1 MTDYVAIVGE
11 NVADVLMEPTR
22 PGDGSAHL
30 RVFPGGGPANTAV
43 ALSRLGT
50 PTKFIS
56 RLTKGAL
63 GELFVE
69 RLRNSG
75 VDLSLSVMVDEPA
88 TMALASVARNGNS
101 QYEFYAYG
109 TADWQ
114 LQRNE
119 LGRLVLDGAACVHAG
134 SLGLIMQPG
143 GPVVEEFLAKAR
155 EHATI
160 SIDPNVR
167 TSIVNAETYL
177 KRIWRWVEL
186 ADVFR
191 LSEDDLT
198 ELFPDSQLDRLF
210 DSWHEAG
217 TSLIVL
223 TRGGRSTV
231 ASFQGKRLEVPT
243 PSVPVVDTIGAGDV
257 FTAGMLHW
265 IFQTRHGGGRLG
277 DLDEDQVFK
286 AVSFGS
292 HVAALSCS
300 LAGAN
305 SPIIE
310 QLTEEALSALR
321 P

>member
-1 MTDYVAIVGE
+1 MADYVAIVGE
-11 NVADVLMEPTR
+11 NVADVLMGSTR
-22 PGDGSAHL
+22 VGDGTAQL
-30 RVFPGGGPANTAV
+30 RVFSGGGPANTAV
-43 ALSRLGT
+43 ALGRLGT

-56 RLTKGAL
+56 RLTKGVL

-75 VDLSLSVMVDEPA
+75 IDLSLSVIADEPA
-88 TMALASVARNGNS
+88 TLALASVAADGNAR
-101 QYEFYAYG
+101 YDFYAAG

-114 LQRNE
+114 WRPDELSRLQ
-119 LGRLVLDGAACVHAG
+119 LDGAACVHAG
-134 SLGLIMQPG
+134 SLGLVMQPG
-143 GPVVEEFLAKAR
+143 GPMVEELLAKAR

-167 TSIVNAETYL
+167 TAIANVEMYR
-177 KRIWRWVEL
+177 KRIWRWTEL

-191 LSEDDLT
+191 LSEDDLV

-223 TRGGRSTV
+223 TRGDRNAV
-231 ASFQGKRLEVPT
+231 VSFQGKRLEVPT
-243 PSVPVVDTIGAGDV
+243 PSVSVVDTIGAGDA

-265 IFQTRHGGGRLG
+265 IFQTSHGGGRLN

-300 LAGAN
+300 LPGAN
-305 SPIIE
+305 PPRIE
-310 QLTEEALSALR
+310 QLTREALAKLTV
-321 P
+321 